1 MTPRGMAWLEM
12 GLRNRNAEWRRH
24 SPLDETVDDGRPS
37 AACTELMKLR
47 STDMPVGD
55 LLLVKEPRACKL
67 KYLDLS
73 YVDYVTQDV
82 LVAVMR
88 ASCGVNDLRVKD
100 YYGEEWRVSR
110 GSGEP
115 TRCAAANEP
124 RSAPDSPR

>member
-1 MTPRGMAWLEM
+1 MACS
-12 GLRNRNAEWRRH
+12 RWRSGTGTSSGGSWSLGER
-24 SPLDETVDDGRPS
+24 VDDGRS
-37 AACTELMKLR
+37 AACTEPANLR
-47 STDMPVGD
+47 SASSTDLPVAEF
-55 LLLVKEPRACKL
+55 LLLKEPRARKL
-67 KYLDLS
+67 KYLDIS
-73 YVDYVTQDV
+73 YVDYVSQDA

>member
-1 MTPRGMAWLEM
+1 MQRPRGVFSSALYLPPPAAYMAGM
-12 GLRNRNAEWRRH
+12 NARPILRAGH
-24 SPLDETVDDGRPS
+24 PILAQTARPV
-37 AACTELMKLR
+37 EN
-47 STDMPVGD
+47 
-55 LLLVKEPRACKL
+55 PRAPEMA
-67 KYLDLS
+67 D
-73 YVDYVTQDV
+73 

>member
-1 MTPRGMAWLEM
+1 M
-12 GLRNRNAEWRRH
+12 GDFSYKGA
-24 SPLDETVDDGRPS
+24 
-37 AACTELMKLR
+37 
-47 STDMPVGD
+47 
-55 LLLVKEPRACKL
+55 ACKL

-73 YVDYVTQDV
+73 YVDYVSQDA

-115 TRCAAANEP
+115 TRCASANEP